1 MSFIINMEPLRI
13 QSASGIHL
21 PTQSEYPYHP
31 LKHMESLRLQS
42 VSGIHLPMPSEYP
55 CHPLN
60 HMEPLRIQSASGIH
74 LPTQSEYPYHPLTH
88 GVITTSVCFWTS
100 LTYAKRNLAS
110 TSLKSNEY
118 PYQ

>member
-1 MSFIINMEPLRI
+1 MEPLRI

-31 LKHMESLRLQS
+31 LK
-42 VSGIHLPMPSEYP
+42 
-55 CHPLN
+55 

-88 GVITTSVCFWTS
+88 GVITTSVCFWNS
-100 LTYAKRNLAS
+100 LTYAK
-110 TSLKSNEY
+110 
-118 PYQ
+118 

>member
-55 CHPLN
+55 YYPLK
-60 HMEPLRIQSASGIH
+60 HMEPLQLQSASGIH
-74 LPTQSEYPYHPLTH
+74 LLCHVNIL
-88 GVITTSVCFWTS
+88 II
-100 LTYAKRNLAS
+100 R
-110 TSLKSNEY
+110 
-118 PYQ
+118 